1 MSSKIKHMKRSRR
14 SHNDVGWQTGFKKLA
29 FERELERS
37 RAENIELGL
46 KNLVRKAKDKIKG
59 SKNGGDKDEQ
69 MDPNEREVS

>member
-29 FERELERS
+29 FERELKRS
-37 RAENIELGL
+37 RSERIKLGL
-46 KNLVRKAKDKIKG
+46 KNLVRKAKDIIKG
-59 SKNGGDKDEQ
+59 SRNGGDIDEQ

>member
-29 FERELERS
+29 FVRELDRSIAER
-37 RAENIELGL
+37 IELGL

-59 SKNGGDKDEQ
+59 SREGGDKDEQ
-69 MDPNEREVS
+69 MDPDK

>member
-14 SHNDVGWQTGFKKLA
+14 SHKDVGWQTGFKKLA

-37 RAENIELGL
+37 RADRIELGL

-59 SKNGGDKDEQ
+59 SREGGDKDEQ
-69 MDPNEREVS
+69 MDPDK

>member
-37 RAENIELGL
+37 RAERIELSL

-59 SKNGGDKDEQ
+59 SREGSDKDEQ
-69 MDPNEREVS
+69 MDPDK

>member
-37 RAENIELGL
+37 RAERIELGL
-46 KNLVRKAKDKIKG
+46 KNLVR
-59 SKNGGDKDEQ
+59 
-69 MDPNEREVS
+69 

>member
-29 FERELERS
+29 FERELEKS
-37 RAENIELGL
+37 IAERTELGL

-59 SKNGGDKDEQ
+59 SREGGDKDEQ
-69 MDPNEREVS
+69 MDPDK

>member
-14 SHNDVGWQTGFKKLA
+14 SHNDVGWQTRFKKLA

-37 RAENIELGL
+37 RAERIELGL

-59 SKNGGDKDEQ
+59 SGNEGDKDE
-69 MDPNEREVS
+69 